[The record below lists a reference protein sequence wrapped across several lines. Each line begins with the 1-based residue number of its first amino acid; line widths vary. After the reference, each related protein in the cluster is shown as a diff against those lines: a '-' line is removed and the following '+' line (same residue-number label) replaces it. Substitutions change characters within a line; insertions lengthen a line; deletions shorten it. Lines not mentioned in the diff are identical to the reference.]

1 MNKYIFIINS
11 KGERIS
17 SMVETKNRKG
27 EVLLAYAKEQYPDAA
42 EYVSGDD
49 AILDAFISGKVY
61 KDGELVDAP
70 LVEPTEAEVKKASI
84 ATIIA
89 TIKQKY
95 EEKFKSYESALMRA
109 RLAGNDATIAK
120 LQELYKSDMAAMVKD
135 MKEV

>member
-1 MNKYIFIINS
+1 MINKYVHIIDENGVRLTS
-11 KGERIS
+11 IVDNMLQPVGEKELI
-17 SMVETKNRKG
+17 KQ
-27 EVLLAYAKEQYPDAA
+27 AKEQYPNAA
-42 EYVSGDD
+42 KYIYGDD
-49 AILDAFISGKVY
+49 EMLDALMAGKIY

-84 ATIIA
+84 T

-120 LQELYKSDMAAMVKD
+120 LQELYKSDMAAMAKE

>member
-1 MNKYIFIINS
+1 MINKYVHIIDENGVRITS
-11 KGERIS
+11 IVDNMLQPVGEKELI
-17 SMVETKNRKG
+17 KQ
-27 EVLLAYAKEQYPDAA
+27 AKEQYPNAA
-42 EYVSGDD
+42 KYIYGDD
-49 AILDAFISGKVY
+49 EMLDALVAGKIY

-84 ATIIA
+84 T

-120 LQELYKSDMAAMVKD
+120 LQELYKSDMAAMAKE

>member
-1 MNKYIFIINS
+1 MINKYVHIIDENGVRITS
-11 KGERIS
+11 IVDNMLQPVGEKELI
-17 SMVETKNRKG
+17 KQ
-27 EVLLAYAKEQYPDAA
+27 AKEQYPNAA
-42 EYVSGDD
+42 KYIYGDD
-49 AILDAFISGKVY
+49 EMLDALMAGKIY

-70 LVEPTEAEVKKASI
+70 LVEPTEAEVKKAS
-84 ATIIA
+84 IA

>member
-1 MNKYIFIINS
+1 MINKYVHIIDENGVRITS
-11 KGERIS
+11 IVDNMLQPVGEKELI
-17 SMVETKNRKG
+17 KQ
-27 EVLLAYAKEQYPDAA
+27 AKEQYPNAA
-42 EYVSGDD
+42 KYIYGDD
-49 AILDAFISGKVY
+49 EMLDALVAGKIY

-70 LVEPTEAEVKKASI
+70 LVEPTEAEVKKAS
-84 ATIIA
+84 IA

>member
-1 MNKYIFIINS
+1 MINKYVHIIDENGVRITS
-11 KGERIS
+11 IVDNMLQPVGEKELI
-17 SMVETKNRKG
+17 KQ
-27 EVLLAYAKEQYPDAA
+27 AKEQYPNAA
-42 EYVSGDD
+42 KYIYGDD
-49 AILDAFISGKVY
+49 EMLDALVAGKIY

-70 LVEPTEAEVKKASI
+70 LVEPTEAEVKKAS
-84 ATIIA
+84 IA

-120 LQELYKSDMAAMVKD
+120 LQELYKSDMAAMAKE

>member
-1 MNKYIFIINS
+1 MINKYVHIIDENGVRITS
-11 KGERIS
+11 IVDNMLQPVGEKELI
-17 SMVETKNRKG
+17 KQ
-27 EVLLAYAKEQYPDAA
+27 AKEQYPNAA
-42 EYVSGDD
+42 KYIYGDD
-49 AILDAFISGKVY
+49 EMLDALMAGKIY

-84 ATIIA
+84 T

-120 LQELYKSDMAAMVKD
+120 LQELYKSDMAAMAKE